1 MKRVVITGM
10 GAVSPFGNGTDVLFA
25 SLRKGLS
32 GISRIAPSDAQD
44 ASVPHP
50 GRFGIKFEDGR
61 GEHDPCVTPGQRQRP
76 LVAGLVPDI
85 GIDSLP
91 RTLRRSMS
99 PMSAY
104 AYLAALEAVDQAG
117 ITSDEL
123 KGGQTGIAL
132 GSTLGSPEA
141 LESFFRLYL
150 AAGDISGVKSML
162 FFRSMSHTAAV
173 NTAQAL
179 GVTGRVIAPCAACSS
194 GCQAIGL
201 AYETVAFG
209 RQEYM
214 LCGGTD
220 EFHPLVTGTFDL
232 LNAASSAYNEHP
244 EQTPRPFDAGRDG
257 VVCSEGAA
265 LLFLESAES
274 AARRQVKILAEIL
287 GFASLHDS
295 GSIAE
300 PSSEPIAACMRA
312 ALKDAGVAAGDV
324 AYINAHATGTELG
337 DIAESRAIADVF
349 GPNIPVSSLKGHLGH
364 TMAASGALESA
375 ACVAMLRGKTILP
388 TRNLE
393 KIDERCA
400 GILLPQN
407 PVAVQ
412 GGLVVKN
419 SFALGGINCSL
430 VLRSR
435 DD

>member
-1 MKRVVITGM
+1 
-10 GAVSPFGNGTDVLFA
+10 
-25 SLRKGLS
+25 
-32 GISRIAPSDAQD
+32 
-44 ASVPHP
+44 
-50 GRFGIKFEDGR
+50 
-61 GEHDPCVTPGQRQRP
+61 
-76 LVAGLVPDI
+76 
-85 GIDSLP
+85 
-91 RTLRRSMS
+91 MS

-104 AYLAALEAVDQAG
+104 AYLAALEAVEQAG
-117 ITSDEL
+117 ITPDKL
-123 KGGQTGIAL
+123 KGGRTGIAL

-150 AAGDISGVKSML
+150 AAGDTSGVKSML

-179 GVTGRVIAPCAACSS
+179 DVTGRVIAPCAACSS

-201 AYETVAFG
+201 AYETIAFG
-209 RQEYM
+209 RQDYM

-232 LNAASSAYNEHP
+232 MNAASSAYNEHP

-274 AARRQVKILAEIL
+274 AVHRQAAILAEIL
-287 GFASLHDS
+287 GFATMHAG

-300 PSSEPIAACMRA
+300 PSPGPIAACMRA
-312 ALKDAGVAAGDV
+312 ALEDAGVAAGDV

-364 TMAASGALESA
+364 TLAASGALESA
-375 ACVAMLRGKTILP
+375 ACIAMLREKTVLP

-393 KIDERCA
+393 EVDERCA

-430 VLRSR
+430 VLRSWN
-435 DD
+435 D

>member
-1 MKRVVITGM
+1 MKRVVVTGM
-10 GAVSPFGNGTDVLFA
+10 GAVSPFGKGTDILFA
-25 SLRKGLS
+25 SLHKGLS
-32 GISRIAPSDAQD
+32 GISRIAP
-44 ASVPHP
+44 PH
-50 GRFGIKFEDGR
+50 
-61 GEHDPCVTPGQRQRP
+61 GQRREP
-76 LVAGLVPDI
+76 LIAGLVPDI
-85 GIDSLP
+85 GIGALP

-99 PMSAY
+99 PMSVY
-104 AYLAALEAVDQAG
+104 SYMAALEAAEQAG
-117 ITSDEL
+117 ITPDEL
-123 KGGQTGIAL
+123 KGGRTGVAL

-150 AAGDISGVKSML
+150 AAGDTSGVKSML

-173 NTAQAL
+173 NTARAL

-201 AYETVAFG
+201 AYEAVAFG

-232 LNAASSAYNEHP
+232 MNAASTAYAGRP
-244 EQTPRPFDAGRDG
+244 EQTPRPFDAERDG

-274 AARRQVKILAEIL
+274 AARRQAVILAEIL
-287 GFASLHDS
+287 GFASLHDNA
-295 GSIAE
+295 GIAE
-300 PSSEPIAACMRA
+300 PSPEPIAACMRA
-312 ALKDAGVAAGDV
+312 ALKDAGIAASDV
-324 AYINAHATGTELG
+324 AYVNAHATGTELG
-337 DIAESRAIADVF
+337 DIAESRAIAEVF

-375 ACVAMLRGKTILP
+375 ACIYMLREKTVLP

-393 KIDERCA
+393 AVDDRCA

-407 PVAVQ
+407 PVAMR

-430 VLRSR
+430 VLRSW